1 MTSPWTWAAR
11 SVATVA
17 AGTGALLLT
26 MAPDAAAA
34 AGLGPVTVEGS
45 KPLAGCTYKVTSGD
59 LVGGGSS
66 AYNMMPVT
74 FYDNGALI
82 GTAKIGT
89 TVLVG
94 SPAEVSWTPATPG
107 SHTLTATAGFDT
119 PQTFTLDPVTVQV
132 GPAAG
137 TGSFG
142 CPLPS
147 ISG

>member
-1 MTSPWTWAAR
+1 MTSPWTRCAKTA
-11 SVATVA
+11 ATVSAGA
-17 AGTGALLLT
+17 AALLLAT
-26 MAPDAAAA
+26 APDAAA
-34 AGLGPVTVEGS
+34 AGLGPVTMEGS

-66 AYNMMPVT
+66 AYNEMPVT
-74 FYDNGALI
+74 FFDNGTLI

-94 SPAEVSWTPATPG
+94 NPAKVSWTPATPG
-107 SHTLTATAGFDT
+107 PHTLTATLGFDT
-119 PQTFTLDPVTVQV
+119 PQTLALDPVTVQV
-132 GPAAG
+132 GPSAA

-142 CPLPS
+142 CPIPS

>member
-1 MTSPWTWAAR
+1 MTSPLTRATRA
-11 SVATVA
+11 VATVA

-26 MAPDAAAA
+26 MAPDAAA

-74 FYDNGALI
+74 FYDNGVLI
-82 GTAKIGT
+82 GTGKIGT

-94 SPAEVSWTPATPG
+94 SPAEVSWTPAAPG

-119 PQTFTLDPVTVQV
+119 PQTFALDPVTVQV
-132 GPAAG
+132 GPAAS

>member
-1 MTSPWTWAAR
+1 MTSPWTRAAR
-11 SVATVA
+11 AAATVA

-34 AGLGPVTVEGS
+34 GLGPVTVEGTKLS
-45 KPLAGCTYKVTSGD
+45 AGCSYKVTSGD
-59 LVGGGSS
+59 MVGGGSS
-66 AYNMMPVT
+66 AFNSMPVT
-74 FYDNGALI
+74 FYDNGVLI
-82 GTAKIGT
+82 GTARVGT

-94 SPAEVSWTPATPG
+94 NPAKVSWTPATPG

-119 PQTFTLDPVTVQV
+119 AQTFTLDPVTVQV
-132 GPAAG
+132 GPATT